1 VVGFGF
7 LSVVEPLEMC
17 KVLAGITLIG
27 FLTNTIWRIPD
38 HAWWEGGGTKLR
50 LNIDGDGERKD
61 CLCRRISYTLACI
74 LKCNRFGFLTFNC
87 NHIVLFL
94 LFSL

>member
-1 VVGFGF
+1 MVGFGF

-38 HAWWEGGGTKLR
+38 HAWWGGGGGSGAGEGGGAKLR

-61 CLCRRISYTLACI
+61 YV
-74 LKCNRFGFLTFNC
+74 FLT
-87 NHIVLFL
+87 IK
-94 LFSL
+94 